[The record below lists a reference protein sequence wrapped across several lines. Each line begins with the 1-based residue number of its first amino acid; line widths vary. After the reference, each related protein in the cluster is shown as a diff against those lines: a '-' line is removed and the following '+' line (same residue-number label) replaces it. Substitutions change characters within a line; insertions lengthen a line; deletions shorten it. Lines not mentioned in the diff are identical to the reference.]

1 MTFVGC
7 GVESES
13 SVSLSSSVTI
23 NVDTTDTDT
32 NGSDTN
38 GTDSN
43 GTDSNETD
51 PDPTDPDPNPTEFT
65 LFSSEPSESAID
77 VLVDSSVTITFN
89 NSLDSSTVDVDSF
102 SFTSGGS
109 GVLFS
114 VLDYSDNAVTL
125 KTGVN
130 MEYDSTYV
138 VGINSS
144 LKDIYGNSIS
154 TVTSISFTT
163 EAEEVTPVEPEVD
176 AIYDANACG
185 SLSYRA
191 INDNSLDPE
200 GNVAVWE
207 DMGLKITSYYRQG
220 FNPSESEVALFYPKT
235 LEVPKVGSTVF
246 VVETDFSFVFDKAWI
261 DNSESTIYIKS
272 PIINDE
278 FECYRYELN
287 TTTSDEITP
296 VLVYNNL

>member
-13 SVSLSSSVTI
+13 SISLSSSVTI

-43 GTDSNETD
+43 ETD
-51 PDPTDPDPNPTEFT
+51 PDPTDPDPDPDPNQTEFT

-77 VLVDSSVTITFN
+77 VLVDANVTITFN

-102 SFTSGGS
+102 SFTSGES

-114 VLDYSDNAVTL
+114 VLDYSDNTVTL
-125 KTGVN
+125 KTGAN

-154 TVTSISFTT
+154 TLTSISFTT

-185 SLSYRA
+185 SLAYRA
-191 INDNSLDPE
+191 ISDNSLDPE
-200 GNVAVWE
+200 GSIYLP
-207 DMGLKITSYYRQG
+207 DMGLKISSYYRQG
-220 FNPSESEVALFYPKT
+220 FNATESEVALFYPKT
-235 LEVPKVGSTVF
+235 LEVPMVGTTVF
-246 VVETDFSFVFDKAWI
+246 VVETNFSFVFDKAWI
-261 DNSESTIYIKS
+261 DNSNSTIYIKS
-272 PIINDE
+272 PIVNDE

-287 TTTSDEITP
+287 TTNSAEITP